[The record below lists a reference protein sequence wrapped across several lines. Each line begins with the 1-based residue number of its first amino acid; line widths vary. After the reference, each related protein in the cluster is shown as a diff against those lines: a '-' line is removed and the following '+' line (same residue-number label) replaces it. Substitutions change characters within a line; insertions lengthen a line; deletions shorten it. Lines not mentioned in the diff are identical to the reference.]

1 MKIWKLAV
9 KENAVKYQ
17 MCDFVKTTSSKA
29 LILTL
34 CIHYNL
40 KSKAIELKTNFKTE
54 TNIKSF

>member
-1 MKIWKLAV
+1 
-9 KENAVKYQ
+9 

-54 TNIKSF
+54 TKFSLTTGLFWCF